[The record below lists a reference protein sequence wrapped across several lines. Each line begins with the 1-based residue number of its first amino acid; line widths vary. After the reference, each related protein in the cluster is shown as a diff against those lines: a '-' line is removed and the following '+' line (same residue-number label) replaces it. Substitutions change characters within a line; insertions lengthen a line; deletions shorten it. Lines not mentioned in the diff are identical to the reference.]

1 VTDAWQAT
9 NLVAWATAQRDMI
22 DHIGTLTRHAQEAKT
37 IVEFGTRGGVSTWA
51 FLDGLPAD
59 GWLWSVDIDDCM
71 VPARVSEDSRW
82 TFIQGDD
89 TSLAVLDQLPE
100 QADLVFIDTSHTYAH
115 TVMEL
120 DFAVTLHPSR
130 ILLHDADW
138 PGVERAIKQFC
149 PKYGWEMV
157 AFDEAHDDAGPYSLA
172 TLEPV

>member
-1 VTDAWQAT
+1 VSDAWAAT
-9 NLVAWATAQRDMI
+9 NLVEWATAQRDMI
-22 DHIGTLTRHAQEAKT
+22 DHIGTLTRYAAAAKT

-71 VPARVSEDSRW
+71 VPPRVSEDPRW

-89 TSLAVLDQLPE
+89 TDPVVLAELPE

-115 TVMEL
+115 TVVEL
-120 DFAVTLHPSR
+120 TFAITLDPLR

-138 PGVERAIKQFC
+138 PGVDRAIKQFC
-149 PKYGWEMV
+149 PKYGWKMV
-157 AFDEAHDDAGPYSLA
+157 AFDEAHDDAGPFSLA
-172 TLEPV
+172 TLEPE